1 MTDDAYYS
9 LYDAVA
15 LHDVKDLA
23 IQQHIKAADLL
34 PWYNKLFGTKLS
46 PEIGLSLLK
55 AHNATDSIFYEWF
68 FKGLKT

>member
-1 MTDDAYYS
+1 
-9 LYDAVA
+9 
-15 LHDVKDLA
+15 
-23 IQQHIKAADLL
+23 LL